1 MLHLLFP
8 SAFDQMSRYYADQ
21 LLLQQQAA
29 DQARRTNNADVER
42 FRQENQVGKR
52 VPCTLH
58 ATDTWT
64 WTVSHHYLPVHAIQ
78 LKHTRKEWDLNRPDH
93 LTIDN
98 AGRVGDDD
106 PRLGTAS
113 LQKFEGEDLSVSLSW
128 GRPCTMHHSCN
139 LQDKS

>member
-1 MLHLLFP
+1 
-8 SAFDQMSRYYADQ
+8 MSRYYADQ

-52 VPCTLH
+52 VPCMLL
-58 ATDTWT
+58 ATNRQGHKSCNTIT
-64 WTVSHHYLPVHAIQ
+64 YLPVHAVQ

-128 GRPCTMHHSCN
+128 GRPYAMHHSCN
-139 LQDKS
+139 LQDKG